1 MGRVE
6 CFLVKEACVGV
17 VVGGAGFLLSVPGN
31 SQWLGLCAFTVKGAK
46 HTDLIPGWGERSL
59 KLPKRKK
66 KKTLFL
72 KTKCYSML
80 WGKSLPLTED
90 FQT

>member
-31 SQWLGLCAFTVKGAK
+31 SQWLGLCAFIVKGAK
-46 HTDLIPGWGERSL
+46 STGSIPGWGKRYC
-59 KLPKRKK
+59 KLAKRNK
-66 KKTLFL
+66 KKT
-72 KTKCYSML
+72 CS
-80 WGKSLPLTED
+80 
-90 FQT
+90 